1 MTLVIAH
8 SQYTNTDDCKKN
20 VLLLEACQ
28 DVLMKSHLFTS
39 WSSIAVAITML
50 IDSSPGGW
58 KPEMKVSAR
67 LIYTS
72 NPSRLLVATHNL
84 PELLPVLCPSLDCD
98 PQKGSKDRSWILPV
112 KSLKLSLKIL
122 AFVA

>member
-1 MTLVIAH
+1 MTAKRN
-8 SQYTNTDDCKKN
+8 SS
-20 VLLLEACQ
+20 VLLLEERQ
-28 DVLMKSHLFTS
+28 DVLMKSHLFAS
-39 WSSIAVAITML
+39 SSSIAVAITML
-50 IDSSPGGW
+50 IDSSRGGW

-72 NPSRLLVATHNL
+72 NPSRLLAATHNL
-84 PELLPVLCPSLDCD
+84 PELLAVLYPSLDCD
-98 PQKGSKDRSWILPV
+98 PQKGSKDRSQNLPV